1 MDMAQSGPGQT
12 GIPTKKG
19 AVLPNGNTAPENR
32 TGKCLLVLDNFLGV
46 AGNHQLLVGSDDQG
60 ADLCAPGSDLA
71 HVAHRMLVLLGV
83 GNGDTEE
90 DMKYIADKIIKL
102 RIFSDENDK
111 MNLSLEDVGGSMLVI
126 SQFTL
131 YGDCSHGRRPY
142 FGNAMEPVSANEM
155 YEKFVAYIKEQG
167 IHTETGEFGADMKV
181 SLTNDGPVTI
191 ILESK
196 N

>member
-1 MDMAQSGPGQT
+1 MR
-12 GIPTKKG
+12 
-19 AVLPNGNTAPENR
+19 AVVQRVTNADVKIDGRVNG
-32 TGKCLLVLDNFLGV
+32 KIDNGL
-46 AGNHQLLVGSDDQG
+46 
-60 ADLCAPGSDLA
+60 
-71 HVAHRMLVLLGV
+71 LVLLGV

-90 DMKYIADKIIKL
+90 DMKYIADKIVKL

-142 FGNAMEPVSANEM
+142 FGNAMEPVGANEM
-155 YEKFVAYIKEQG
+155 YDKFVAYIREQG

>member
-1 MDMAQSGPGQT
+1 MR
-12 GIPTKKG
+12 
-19 AVLPNGNTAPENR
+19 AVVQRVTNADVKIDGRVNG
-32 TGKCLLVLDNFLGV
+32 KI
-46 AGNHQLLVGSDDQG
+46 DDG
-60 ADLCAPGSDLA
+60 L
-71 HVAHRMLVLLGV
+71 LVLLGV

-126 SQFTL
+126 SQFPL

-155 YEKFVAYIKEQG
+155 YEKFVAYIREQG

>member
-1 MDMAQSGPGQT
+1 MR
-12 GIPTKKG
+12 
-19 AVLPNGNTAPENR
+19 AVVQRVTNADVKIDGRVNG
-32 TGKCLLVLDNFLGV
+32 KI
-46 AGNHQLLVGSDDQG
+46 GNGL
-60 ADLCAPGSDLA
+60 
-71 HVAHRMLVLLGV
+71 LVLLGV

-155 YEKFVAYIKEQG
+155 YEKFVAYIKERG

>member
-1 MDMAQSGPGQT
+1 MR
-12 GIPTKKG
+12 
-19 AVLPNGNTAPENR
+19 AVVQRVTNADVKIDGRVNG
-32 TGKCLLVLDNFLGV
+32 KI
-46 AGNHQLLVGSDDQG
+46 DDG
-60 ADLCAPGSDLA
+60 L
-71 HVAHRMLVLLGV
+71 LVLLGG

-155 YEKFVAYIKEQG
+155 YEKFVAYIREQG

>member
-1 MDMAQSGPGQT
+1 MR
-12 GIPTKKG
+12 
-19 AVLPNGNTAPENR
+19 AVVQRVTNADVKIDGRVNE
-32 TGKCLLVLDNFLGV
+32 KI
-46 AGNHQLLVGSDDQG
+46 DDG
-60 ADLCAPGSDLA
+60 L
-71 HVAHRMLVLLGV
+71 LVLLGV

>member
-1 MDMAQSGPGQT
+1 MR
-12 GIPTKKG
+12 
-19 AVLPNGNTAPENR
+19 AVVQRVTNADVKIDGRENG
-32 TGKCLLVLDNFLGV
+32 KIDNGL
-46 AGNHQLLVGSDDQG
+46 
-60 ADLCAPGSDLA
+60 
-71 HVAHRMLVLLGV
+71 LVLLGV

-155 YEKFVAYIKEQG
+155 YEKFVAYIREQG

>member
-1 MDMAQSGPGQT
+1 MR
-12 GIPTKKG
+12 
-19 AVLPNGNTAPENR
+19 AVVQRVTNADVKIDGRVNG
-32 TGKCLLVLDNFLGV
+32 KI
-46 AGNHQLLVGSDDQG
+46 DDG
-60 ADLCAPGSDLA
+60 L
-71 HVAHRMLVLLGV
+71 LVLLGV

-155 YEKFVAYIKEQG
+155 YEKFVAYIREQG

-196 N
+196 S

>member
-1 MDMAQSGPGQT
+1 MR
-12 GIPTKKG
+12 
-19 AVLPNGNTAPENR
+19 AVVQRVTNADVKIDGRVNG
-32 TGKCLLVLDNFLGV
+32 KI
-46 AGNHQLLVGSDDQG
+46 DDG
-60 ADLCAPGSDLA
+60 L
-71 HVAHRMLVLLGV
+71 LVLLGV

-155 YEKFVAYIKEQG
+155 YEKFVAYIREQG
-167 IHTETGEFGADMKV
+167 LHTETGEFGADMKV

>member
-1 MDMAQSGPGQT
+1 MRAVVQRVTNADVKIDGRVSGK
-12 GIPTKKG
+12 ID
-19 AVLPNGNTAPENR
+19 NG
-32 TGKCLLVLDNFLGV
+32 L
-46 AGNHQLLVGSDDQG
+46 
-60 ADLCAPGSDLA
+60 
-71 HVAHRMLVLLGV
+71 LVLLGV

-155 YEKFVAYIKEQG
+155 YEKFVAYIREQD

>member
-1 MDMAQSGPGQT
+1 MR
-12 GIPTKKG
+12 
-19 AVLPNGNTAPENR
+19 AVVQRVTNADVKIDGRVNE
-32 TGKCLLVLDNFLGV
+32 KI
-46 AGNHQLLVGSDDQG
+46 DDG
-60 ADLCAPGSDLA
+60 L
-71 HVAHRMLVLLGV
+71 LVLLGV

-155 YEKFVAYIKEQG
+155 YEKFVAYIREQG
-167 IHTETGEFGADMKV
+167 KIGRAHV
-181 SLTNDGPVTI
+181 
-191 ILESK
+191 
-196 N
+196 

>member
-1 MDMAQSGPGQT
+1 MR
-12 GIPTKKG
+12 
-19 AVLPNGNTAPENR
+19 AVVQRVTNADVKIGGRVNG
-32 TGKCLLVLDNFLGV
+32 KI
-46 AGNHQLLVGSDDQG
+46 DDG
-60 ADLCAPGSDLA
+60 L
-71 HVAHRMLVLLGV
+71 LVLLGV

-155 YEKFVAYIKEQG
+155 YEKFVAYIREQG

>member
-1 MDMAQSGPGQT
+1 MR
-12 GIPTKKG
+12 
-19 AVLPNGNTAPENR
+19 AVVQRVTNADVKIDGRVNVKIDNG
-32 TGKCLLVLDNFLGV
+32 L
-46 AGNHQLLVGSDDQG
+46 
-60 ADLCAPGSDLA
+60 
-71 HVAHRMLVLLGV
+71 LVLLGV

-155 YEKFVAYIKEQG
+155 YEKFVAYIRERG

>member
-1 MDMAQSGPGQT
+1 MRAVVQRVTSADVKIDGEV
-12 GIPTKKG
+12 KG
-19 AVLPNGNTAPENR
+19 KIDNG
-32 TGKCLLVLDNFLGV
+32 F
-46 AGNHQLLVGSDDQG
+46 
-60 ADLCAPGSDLA
+60 
-71 HVAHRMLVLLGV
+71 MVLLGV

-90 DMKYIADKIIKL
+90 DMKYIADKIINL
-102 RIFSDENDK
+102 RVFGDENDK
-111 MNLSLEDVGGSMLVI
+111 MNLSLADVDGSMLVI

-142 FGNAMEPVSANEM
+142 FGDAMEPVGANKM
-155 YEKFVAYIKEQG
+155 YENFVAYVRDKG

-196 N
+196 K

>member
-1 MDMAQSGPGQT
+1 MR
-12 GIPTKKG
+12 
-19 AVLPNGNTAPENR
+19 AVVQRVTNADVKIDGRVNG
-32 TGKCLLVLDNFLGV
+32 KI
-46 AGNHQLLVGSDDQG
+46 DDG
-60 ADLCAPGSDLA
+60 L
-71 HVAHRMLVLLGV
+71 LVLLGV

-142 FGNAMEPVSANEM
+142 FGNAMEPVSANEI
-155 YEKFVAYIKEQG
+155 YEKFVAYIREQG

>member
-1 MDMAQSGPGQT
+1 MRAVVQRVTNADVKSD
-12 GIPTKKG
+12 GI
-19 AVLPNGNTAPENR
+19 VNG
-32 TGKCLLVLDNFLGV
+32 KI
-46 AGNHQLLVGSDDQG
+46 DDG
-60 ADLCAPGSDLA
+60 L
-71 HVAHRMLVLLGV
+71 LVLLGV

-155 YEKFVAYIKEQG
+155 YEKFVAYIREQG

>member
-1 MDMAQSGPGQT
+1 MR
-12 GIPTKKG
+12 
-19 AVLPNGNTAPENR
+19 AVVQRVTNADVKIDGRVNG
-32 TGKCLLVLDNFLGV
+32 KI
-46 AGNHQLLVGSDDQG
+46 DDG
-60 ADLCAPGSDLA
+60 L
-71 HVAHRMLVLLGV
+71 LVLLGV

-131 YGDCSHGRRPY
+131 CGDCSHGRRPY

-155 YEKFVAYIKEQG
+155 YEKFVAYIREQG

>member
-1 MDMAQSGPGQT
+1 MR
-12 GIPTKKG
+12 
-19 AVLPNGNTAPENR
+19 AVVQRVTNADVKIDGRVNG
-32 TGKCLLVLDNFLGV
+32 KI
-46 AGNHQLLVGSDDQG
+46 DDG
-60 ADLCAPGSDLA
+60 L
-71 HVAHRMLVLLGV
+71 LVLLGV

-155 YEKFVAYIKEQG
+155 YEKFVAYIRNQG

>member
-1 MDMAQSGPGQT
+1 MR
-12 GIPTKKG
+12 
-19 AVLPNGNTAPENR
+19 AVVQRVTNADVKIDGRVNG
-32 TGKCLLVLDNFLGV
+32 KI
-46 AGNHQLLVGSDDQG
+46 DDG
-60 ADLCAPGSDLA
+60 L
-71 HVAHRMLVLLGV
+71 LVLLGV

-111 MNLSLEDVGGSMLVI
+111 MNLSLEDVGGSVLVI

-155 YEKFVAYIKEQG
+155 YEKFVAYIREQG

>member
-1 MDMAQSGPGQT
+1 MR
-12 GIPTKKG
+12 
-19 AVLPNGNTAPENR
+19 AVVQRVTNADVKIDGRVNG
-32 TGKCLLVLDNFLGV
+32 KI
-46 AGNHQLLVGSDDQG
+46 DDG
-60 ADLCAPGSDLA
+60 L
-71 HVAHRMLVLLGV
+71 LVLLGV

-111 MNLSLEDVGGSMLVI
+111 INLSLEDVGGSMLVI

-155 YEKFVAYIKEQG
+155 YEKFVAYIRGQG

-191 ILESK
+191 LLESK

>member
-1 MDMAQSGPGQT
+1 MR
-12 GIPTKKG
+12 
-19 AVLPNGNTAPENR
+19 AVVQRVTNADVKIDGRVNG
-32 TGKCLLVLDNFLGV
+32 KIDNGL
-46 AGNHQLLVGSDDQG
+46 
-60 ADLCAPGSDLA
+60 
-71 HVAHRMLVLLGV
+71 LVLLGV

-90 DMKYIADKIIKL
+90 DMKHIADKIIKL

-191 ILESK
+191 ILKSK

>member
-1 MDMAQSGPGQT
+1 MR
-12 GIPTKKG
+12 
-19 AVLPNGNTAPENR
+19 AVVQRVTNADVKIDGRVNG
-32 TGKCLLVLDNFLGV
+32 KI
-46 AGNHQLLVGSDDQG
+46 DDG
-60 ADLCAPGSDLA
+60 L
-71 HVAHRMLVLLGV
+71 LVLLGV

-111 MNLSLEDVGGSMLVI
+111 MNLSLEDVGGSMFVI

>member
-1 MDMAQSGPGQT
+1 MR
-12 GIPTKKG
+12 
-19 AVLPNGNTAPENR
+19 AVVQRVTNADVKIDGRVNG
-32 TGKCLLVLDNFLGV
+32 KI
-46 AGNHQLLVGSDDQG
+46 DDG
-60 ADLCAPGSDLA
+60 L
-71 HVAHRMLVLLGV
+71 LVLLGV

-131 YGDCSHGRRPY
+131 YGDCSHVRRPY
-142 FGNAMEPVSANEM
+142 FGNAMEPVTANEM

>member
-1 MDMAQSGPGQT
+1 MR
-12 GIPTKKG
+12 
-19 AVLPNGNTAPENR
+19 AVVQRVTNADVKIDGRVNG
-32 TGKCLLVLDNFLGV
+32 KI
-46 AGNHQLLVGSDDQG
+46 DDG
-60 ADLCAPGSDLA
+60 L
-71 HVAHRMLVLLGV
+71 LVLLGV

-155 YEKFVAYIKEQG
+155 YEKFVAYIRERG

>member
-1 MDMAQSGPGQT
+1 MR
-12 GIPTKKG
+12 
-19 AVLPNGNTAPENR
+19 AVVQRVTNADVKIDGRVNG
-32 TGKCLLVLDNFLGV
+32 KI
-46 AGNHQLLVGSDDQG
+46 DDG
-60 ADLCAPGSDLA
+60 L
-71 HVAHRMLVLLGV
+71 LVLLGV

-142 FGNAMEPVSANEM
+142 FGNAMELVSANEM
-155 YEKFVAYIKEQG
+155 YEKFVAYIREQG

>member
-1 MDMAQSGPGQT
+1 
-12 GIPTKKG
+12 
-19 AVLPNGNTAPENR
+19 
-32 TGKCLLVLDNFLGV
+32 
-46 AGNHQLLVGSDDQG
+46 
-60 ADLCAPGSDLA
+60 
-71 HVAHRMLVLLGV
+71 MLVLLGV

-142 FGNAMEPVSANEM
+142 LAMQWSLSAQMKCMKNLLHISGNEVYIPKQANS
-155 YEKFVAYIKEQG
+155 VRI
-167 IHTETGEFGADMKV
+167 
-181 SLTNDGPVTI
+181 
-191 ILESK
+191 
-196 N
+196 